1 MYTQPH
7 DIAAVDTT
15 TVLQAARAGDK
26 TAWEE
31 LVHRYDGAVRATVAS
46 YRLAPA
52 DAADVAQN
60 TWLRV
65 VEHAASIRD
74 PETLGGWLMTTT
86 RSECLATIGRQR
98 TERPLVHTEI
108 DPPCTQPEPQMA
120 VIATEARQLVRLA
133 VGALPA
139 RPRALIDALYY
150 RFEGN
155 YAQIARETGMPMGSI
170 GPTRLR
176 TIRCLHR
183 SLDDLAG

>member
-1 MYTQPH
+1 MNHETLVMYTQPH

-60 TWLRV
+60 TWLRL

-74 PETLGGWLMTTT
+74 PEKLGGMADDNDST
-86 RSECLATIGRQR
+86 RMPRDDPSSTDRASS
-98 TERPLVHTEI
+98 RP
-108 DPPCTQPEPQMA
+108 
-120 VIATEARQLVRLA
+120 
-133 VGALPA
+133 
-139 RPRALIDALYY
+139 
-150 RFEGN
+150 
-155 YAQIARETGMPMGSI
+155 
-170 GPTRLR
+170 
-176 TIRCLHR
+176 
-183 SLDDLAG
+183 